1 MREGDTVN
9 VFDRAVAAV
18 APVHAA
24 KRAAARAALKVID
37 SGYGNYGA
45 NMTKKSL
52 RGWEFY
58 GGSAKEDIEDNIDIL
73 RQRSRDAYMG
83 IPTASA
89 ALKTMRTNVIAGGL
103 MPAPQID
110 AKFLGLTPEDA
121 EKLQAQIVREFALW
135 ADTPVCDA
143 DRVDNFYKLQQLTFL
158 SYAMNG
164 DAIVLLP
171 TKEQT
176 GQPYSLRVRLVEA
189 DRVCSPDGFDRL
201 VPCTVQGHDVHCIVQ
216 GVETD
221 ADGMVIAYWVCDRH
235 PLASNAYT
243 SGGPHWTRVE
253 AYTKTTGRRNVL
265 HVMNRERAGQ
275 RRGVPMLAPVL
286 EALKQLGRY
295 TDAEIT
301 AAVLSAMFT
310 VFVKQSVAS
319 DARPFGEMLPPDM
332 LIDAQDQ
339 SSIELGPG
347 AILSLNPGEDVQ
359 FADPKHPNTG
369 YDAFTNALIRQ
380 IGAALEI
387 PPEVLFKQFTTS
399 YSAARGALNEFWRT
413 CSISN
418 IGTVGLATMGAV
430 ATAAAVGIAD
440 CTKEAQALE
449 SSMAP
454 VVRYVDGLA
463 DASGAVSDAIADNGK
478 TFKQNYGALKTYI
491 QDLSTDIPRTTDQL
505 TAMSAALGQSGIG
518 VDKQLT
524 TGYLRDTAVA
534 ATAMDLD
541 DQTAG
546 NYVAKWEA
554 SFNFDHKQVMTLLDQ
569 INYLGAH
576 NATTAGEIAQSVN
589 SAASMGQIAGVDPAA
604 TAAMATAM
612 QATGV
617 STDRVGT
624 SISRIYTNLSKG
636 SNATKAQKEMW
647 EELGFTAE
655 GIAKSMQTDGVGT
668 LKEVFTA
675 LQDMPDERK
684 VAALSTLFGQWA
696 IEGGAKIT
704 NNLGA
709 YEKALEMVSD
719 PSLYTGS
726 MEREFIIQASTSE
739 SIDTM
744 VKNSVTALKQD
755 IGTEFLPV
763 KKTLSLAV
771 IDLMNG
777 VRKDMP
783 QLQTLA
789 GTLADLLSAGIS
801 KLGDALQ
808 AALPYVQKALDYV
821 ADNGPQVAG
830 ILGGMAGTFAAMKF
844 APLAGNLLEGAGS
857 LLFGES
863 GGLGVVAG
871 GSERSGGLLG
881 AVGSLFTGGQKFAGN
896 AVGTISNVA
905 EAAGVGTTMAN
916 SNMTRTQWG
925 AVTSNG
931 SGSFMQRLENSAI
944 GAYFGIKNRG
954 TLTNQKG
961 TDYKFMQGLMGVAGQ
976 ITDAKQG
983 GGLLG
988 MAKNAVTSSPI
999 GQYFSGI
1006 RAAAGNVANTTIGS
1020 KIVGFG
1026 KGTIGVSKEILAG
1039 IAGPEGLGLTNLVSG
1054 AKGLAQNGA
1063 GWVAGKAGNVIST
1076 VANSGVG
1083 QAIGGA
1089 AGKVGGVAKG
1099 VVSVGSNALGALGNF
1114 AGAGAGL
1121 LGSVWGPVAGG
1132 FGSLFAGAAP
1142 VIAAISGIIA
1152 VVSILG
1158 DHLED
1163 IRGIVV
1169 NVFGETG
1176 GQVFDVFTGKLQ
1188 GVADFVTG
1196 LFNEGGVAAALAP
1209 LQNTITNLF
1218 GENAG
1223 AAFGG
1228 VVTILQSIMG
1238 VVGQI
1243 VTFAT
1248 GTVKPI
1254 IQDVFTFITGT
1265 VLPIILQTFTAAAP
1279 TIASIISNIGSA
1291 VMTGMQIIGSAIQA
1305 AMPIIQGIIT
1315 VIMTIGSVVVPAL
1328 LAGFEAFSAG
1338 ISAVMSAI
1346 QGFFQGL
1353 ITFITGVFSG
1363 SWSQAW
1369 EGIKQIFGSAFDGL
1383 VALCKAPLNA
1393 VIAIINKAISGING
1407 LGLTIPKWVPILGG
1421 KSFSVNI
1428 PTLPMLARGGFTDGV
1443 SIAGEA
1449 GTEAVISFQRGV
1461 RSDNINTWTQAG
1473 RMLGVSGEQAA
1484 VAAGVPYADG
1494 GGAVE
1499 LATIEA
1505 TQGNNAVELQE
1516 IDTGKPQPEQGGS
1529 GTPDGGGQVVFAP
1542 QIVVQGNADRAVLE
1556 SVLDDAQQRFELWY
1570 EQMMRRKARTAY

>member
-1 MREGDTVN
+1 MATSKTLELSIKIAGRMD
-9 VFDRAVAAV
+9 
-18 APVHAA
+18 
-24 KRAAARAALKVID
+24 
-37 SGYGNYGA
+37 
-45 NMTKKSL
+45 KSL
-52 RGWEFY
+52 
-58 GGSAKEDIEDNIDIL
+58 
-73 RQRSRDAYMG
+73 
-83 IPTASA
+83 
-89 ALKTMRTNVIAGGL
+89 
-103 MPAPQID
+103 
-110 AKFLGLTPEDA
+110 
-121 EKLQAQIVREFALW
+121 
-135 ADTPVCDA
+135 
-143 DRVDNFYKLQQLTFL
+143 
-158 SYAMNG
+158 
-164 DAIVLLP
+164 
-171 TKEQT
+171 
-176 GQPYSLRVRLVEA
+176 
-189 DRVCSPDGFDRL
+189 
-201 VPCTVQGHDVHCIVQ
+201 
-216 GVETD
+216 
-221 ADGMVIAYWVCDRH
+221 
-235 PLASNAYT
+235 
-243 SGGPHWTRVE
+243 
-253 AYTKTTGRRNVL
+253 
-265 HVMNRERAGQ
+265 
-275 RRGVPMLAPVL
+275 
-286 EALKQLGRY
+286 
-295 TDAEIT
+295 T
-301 AAVLSAMFT
+301 AAINGT
-310 VFVKQSVAS
+310 QSKI
-319 DARPFGEMLPPDM
+319 G
-332 LIDAQDQ
+332 
-339 SSIELGPG
+339 
-347 AILSLNPGEDVQ
+347 SLT
-359 FADPKHPNTG
+359 K
-369 YDAFTNALIRQ
+369 
-380 IGAALEI
+380 
-387 PPEVLFKQFTTS
+387 
-399 YSAARGALNEFWRT
+399 
-413 CSISN
+413 SISN

-430 ATAAAVGIAD
+430 ATAAAVGIAG

-449 SSMAP
+449 SAMAP

-491 QDLSTDIPRTTDQL
+491 QDLSTEIPRTTDQL

-518 VDKQLT
+518 VDQQLT
-524 TGYLRDTAVA
+524 TGYLRDTAVT

-617 STDRVGT
+617 ATDRVGT

-709 YEKALEMVSD
+709 YEKALAMVSD

-808 AALPYVQKALDYV
+808 AALPYVQKTLDYV

-830 ILGGMAGTFAAMKF
+830 ILGGLAGTFAAMKF
-844 APLAGNLLEGAGS
+844 APLAGNLLEGAGN

-863 GGLGVVAG
+863 GGLGVAAG

-905 EAAGVGTTMAN
+905 EAAGVGATMAN

-999 GQYFSGI
+999 GQYFGGI
-1006 RAAAGNVANTTIGS
+1006 RAAAGNA
-1020 KIVGFG
+1020 
-1026 KGTIGVSKEILAG
+1026 
-1039 IAGPEGLGLTNLVSG
+1039 
-1054 AKGLAQNGA
+1054 
-1063 GWVAGKAGNVIST
+1063 IST

-1196 LFNEGGVAAALAP
+1196 LFSEGGVAAALAP

-1346 QGFFQGL
+1346 QGIFQGL

-1407 LGLTIPKWVPILGG
+1407 LGLTIPEWVPILGG

>member
-1 MREGDTVN
+1 MATSKTLELSIKIAGRMD
-9 VFDRAVAAV
+9 
-18 APVHAA
+18 
-24 KRAAARAALKVID
+24 
-37 SGYGNYGA
+37 
-45 NMTKKSL
+45 KSL
-52 RGWEFY
+52 
-58 GGSAKEDIEDNIDIL
+58 
-73 RQRSRDAYMG
+73 
-83 IPTASA
+83 
-89 ALKTMRTNVIAGGL
+89 
-103 MPAPQID
+103 
-110 AKFLGLTPEDA
+110 
-121 EKLQAQIVREFALW
+121 
-135 ADTPVCDA
+135 
-143 DRVDNFYKLQQLTFL
+143 
-158 SYAMNG
+158 
-164 DAIVLLP
+164 
-171 TKEQT
+171 
-176 GQPYSLRVRLVEA
+176 
-189 DRVCSPDGFDRL
+189 
-201 VPCTVQGHDVHCIVQ
+201 
-216 GVETD
+216 
-221 ADGMVIAYWVCDRH
+221 
-235 PLASNAYT
+235 
-243 SGGPHWTRVE
+243 
-253 AYTKTTGRRNVL
+253 
-265 HVMNRERAGQ
+265 
-275 RRGVPMLAPVL
+275 
-286 EALKQLGRY
+286 
-295 TDAEIT
+295 T
-301 AAVLSAMFT
+301 AAINGT
-310 VFVKQSVAS
+310 QSKI
-319 DARPFGEMLPPDM
+319 G
-332 LIDAQDQ
+332 
-339 SSIELGPG
+339 
-347 AILSLNPGEDVQ
+347 SLT
-359 FADPKHPNTG
+359 K
-369 YDAFTNALIRQ
+369 
-380 IGAALEI
+380 
-387 PPEVLFKQFTTS
+387 
-399 YSAARGALNEFWRT
+399 
-413 CSISN
+413 SISN
-418 IGTVGLATMGAV
+418 TGTVGLATMGAV

-449 SSMAP
+449 NSMAP

-709 YEKALEMVSD
+709 YEKALAMVSD

-830 ILGGMAGTFAAMKF
+830 ILGGLAGTFAAMKF
-844 APLAGNLLEGAGS
+844 APLAGNILEGAGS
-857 LLFGES
+857 LLFGEN
-863 GGLGVVAG
+863 GGLGAAAG
-871 GSERSGGLLG
+871 GSKRSGGLLG

-905 EAAGVGTTMAN
+905 EAAGVGATMAN

-976 ITDAKQG
+976 ITDAKQNGGILGAIQRTPVMQYFDGIRTAAGKVADTTIG
-983 GGLLG
+983 GGLLNFG
-988 MAKNAVTSSPI
+988 KKH
-999 GQYFSGI
+999 
-1006 RAAAGNVANTTIGS
+1006 AAGIFGS
-1020 KIVGFG
+1020 EGLDVPGVISRRVDKVKGFG
-1026 KGTIGVSKEILAG
+1026 GLVADKASN
-1039 IAGPEGLGLTNLVSG
+1039 IAF
-1054 AKGLAQNGA
+1054 
-1063 GWVAGKAGNVIST
+1063 T

-1099 VVSVGSNALGALGNF
+1099 VASVGSNALGALGNF

-1121 LGSVWGPVAGG
+1121 LGSVWGPMASG

-1169 NVFGETG
+1169 KVFGETG
-1176 GQVFDVFTGKLQ
+1176 GQIFDVFTGKLQ

-1196 LFNEGGVAAALAP
+1196 LFSEGGVAAALAP

-1254 IQDVFTFITGT
+1254 IEGVFKFITGT

-1291 VMTGMQIIGSAIQA
+1291 VMTGMQIIGTAIQA
-1305 AMPIIQGIIT
+1305 VMPIVQGVIT
-1315 VIMTIGSVVVPAL
+1315 VILSIASAVIPRV
-1328 LAGFEAFSAG
+1328 LAGFNAFATGFSA
-1338 ISAVMSAI
+1338 ILVNIQAIVSAVIGVFS
-1346 QGFFQGL
+1346 GL
-1353 ITFITGVFSG
+1353 ITFITGVFTG
-1363 SWSQAW
+1363 NWSQAW
-1369 EGIKQIFGSAFDGL
+1369 EGVKQIFGSIMDGL
-1383 VALCKAPLNA
+1383 VELCKIPINT
-1393 VIAIINKAISGING
+1393 VISIINAAIAGVNKLGI
-1407 LGLTIPKWVPILGG
+1407 TIPEWVPVLGG
-1421 KSFSVNI
+1421 KSFKI
-1428 PTLPMLARGGFTDGV
+1428 DLPQIPMLARGGFTDGV

-1499 LATIEA
+1499 LATLEA

-1516 IDTGKPQPEQGGS
+1516 INTGKPQPEQDGG
-1529 GTPDGGGQVVFAP
+1529 GTPDGGGQIVFAP
-1542 QIVVQGNADRAVLE
+1542 QITVQGNADRAVLE

>member
-1 MREGDTVN
+1 MATSKTLELSIKIAGRMD
-9 VFDRAVAAV
+9 
-18 APVHAA
+18 
-24 KRAAARAALKVID
+24 
-37 SGYGNYGA
+37 
-45 NMTKKSL
+45 KSL
-52 RGWEFY
+52 
-58 GGSAKEDIEDNIDIL
+58 
-73 RQRSRDAYMG
+73 
-83 IPTASA
+83 
-89 ALKTMRTNVIAGGL
+89 
-103 MPAPQID
+103 
-110 AKFLGLTPEDA
+110 
-121 EKLQAQIVREFALW
+121 
-135 ADTPVCDA
+135 
-143 DRVDNFYKLQQLTFL
+143 
-158 SYAMNG
+158 
-164 DAIVLLP
+164 
-171 TKEQT
+171 
-176 GQPYSLRVRLVEA
+176 
-189 DRVCSPDGFDRL
+189 
-201 VPCTVQGHDVHCIVQ
+201 
-216 GVETD
+216 
-221 ADGMVIAYWVCDRH
+221 
-235 PLASNAYT
+235 
-243 SGGPHWTRVE
+243 
-253 AYTKTTGRRNVL
+253 
-265 HVMNRERAGQ
+265 
-275 RRGVPMLAPVL
+275 
-286 EALKQLGRY
+286 
-295 TDAEIT
+295 T
-301 AAVLSAMFT
+301 AAINGT
-310 VFVKQSVAS
+310 QSKI
-319 DARPFGEMLPPDM
+319 G
-332 LIDAQDQ
+332 
-339 SSIELGPG
+339 
-347 AILSLNPGEDVQ
+347 SLT
-359 FADPKHPNTG
+359 K
-369 YDAFTNALIRQ
+369 
-380 IGAALEI
+380 
-387 PPEVLFKQFTTS
+387 
-399 YSAARGALNEFWRT
+399 
-413 CSISN
+413 SISN

-430 ATAAAVGIAD
+430 ATAAAVGIAG

-449 SSMAP
+449 SAMAP

-491 QDLSTDIPRTTDQL
+491 QDLSTEIPRTTDQL

-518 VDKQLT
+518 VDQQLT

-546 NYVAKWEA
+546 EYMAKWEQA
-554 SFNFDHKQVMTLLDQ
+554 FTKTDANGQAVTDENGNAVHYDHDDVMRLMNQ
-569 INYLGAH
+569 INYLGAN
-576 NATTAGEIAQSVN
+576 NATTAAAIANSVN
-589 SAASMGQIAGVDPAA
+589 QSASIGQMAGVAPEV
-604 TAAMATAM
+604 TAAIVTAM
-612 QATGV
+612 QASGV
-617 STDRVGT
+617 ADERVGT
-624 SISRIYTNLSKG
+624 TVSRIYTNISKG
-636 SNATKAQKEMW
+636 SSATKKQKEAW
-647 EELGFTAE
+647 AALGFDAE
-655 GIAKSMQTDGVGT
+655 DVAASMQEDGTGT
-668 LKEVFTA
+668 LRQVFAAINA
-675 LQDMPDERK
+675 LPKDKK
-684 VAALSTLFGQWA
+684 VATLNTLFNQWA

-704 NNLGA
+704 SNLDLLDKTLG
-709 YEKALEMVSD
+709 EVQD
-719 PSLYTGS
+719 PGKYMGS
-726 MEREFIIQASTSE
+726 MEREFIINASTSK
-739 SIDTM
+739 SIGAM
-744 VKNSVTALKQD
+744 MANAKTALMQD
-755 IGTEFLPV
+755 IGDEFLPV
-763 KKTLSLAV
+763 KKQFSLLA
-771 IDLMNG
+771 IDVMNG
-777 VRKDMP
+777 IRHNLP

-789 GTLADLLSAGIS
+789 STLADVATKGVTV
-801 KLGDALQ
+801 LGDALQ
-808 AALPYVQKALDYV
+808 SAMPYIQRGLDYLNQNGEKV
-821 ADNGPQVAG
+821 AKILAGVAG
-830 ILGGMAGTFAAMKF
+830 AFAAMSI
-844 APLAGNLLEGAGS
+844 APQAEMAARGVG
-857 LLFGES
+857 
-863 GGLGVVAG
+863 GVVKG
-871 GSERSGGLLG
+871 GAGLLG

-905 EAAGVGTTMAN
+905 EAAGVGATMAN

-999 GQYFSGI
+999 GQYFGGI

-1063 GWVAGKAGNVIST
+1063 GWVAGKAGNAIST

-1196 LFNEGGVAAALAP
+1196 LFSEGGVAAALAP

-1254 IQDVFTFITGT
+1254 IQDVFAFITGT

-1279 TIASIISNIGSA
+1279 TIASIITNLGSA
-1291 VMTGMQIIGSAIQA
+1291 VMTGMQIIGSAIQV

-1328 LAGFEAFSAG
+1328 LAGFESFSAG

-1346 QGFFQGL
+1346 QGIFQGL

-1383 VALCKAPLNA
+1383 VALCKTPLNA

-1407 LGLTIPKWVPILGG
+1407 LGLTIPEWVPILGG
-1421 KSFSVNI
+1421 KSFSINI
-1428 PTLPMLARGGFTDGV
+1428 PALPMLAKGGFTDGV

-1499 LATIEA
+1499 LATLDA
-1505 TQGNNAVELQE
+1505 TQDNNAVELQE
-1516 IDTGKPQPEQGGS
+1516 IDTGKPQPEQDGG

-1542 QIVVQGNADRAVLE
+1542 QITVQGNADRAVLE

>member
-1 MREGDTVN
+1 MATSKTLELSIKIAGRMD
-9 VFDRAVAAV
+9 
-18 APVHAA
+18 
-24 KRAAARAALKVID
+24 
-37 SGYGNYGA
+37 
-45 NMTKKSL
+45 KSL
-52 RGWEFY
+52 
-58 GGSAKEDIEDNIDIL
+58 
-73 RQRSRDAYMG
+73 
-83 IPTASA
+83 
-89 ALKTMRTNVIAGGL
+89 
-103 MPAPQID
+103 
-110 AKFLGLTPEDA
+110 
-121 EKLQAQIVREFALW
+121 
-135 ADTPVCDA
+135 
-143 DRVDNFYKLQQLTFL
+143 
-158 SYAMNG
+158 
-164 DAIVLLP
+164 
-171 TKEQT
+171 
-176 GQPYSLRVRLVEA
+176 
-189 DRVCSPDGFDRL
+189 
-201 VPCTVQGHDVHCIVQ
+201 
-216 GVETD
+216 
-221 ADGMVIAYWVCDRH
+221 
-235 PLASNAYT
+235 
-243 SGGPHWTRVE
+243 
-253 AYTKTTGRRNVL
+253 
-265 HVMNRERAGQ
+265 
-275 RRGVPMLAPVL
+275 
-286 EALKQLGRY
+286 
-295 TDAEIT
+295 T
-301 AAVLSAMFT
+301 AAINGT
-310 VFVKQSVAS
+310 QSKI
-319 DARPFGEMLPPDM
+319 G
-332 LIDAQDQ
+332 
-339 SSIELGPG
+339 
-347 AILSLNPGEDVQ
+347 SLT
-359 FADPKHPNTG
+359 K
-369 YDAFTNALIRQ
+369 
-380 IGAALEI
+380 
-387 PPEVLFKQFTTS
+387 
-399 YSAARGALNEFWRT
+399 
-413 CSISN
+413 SISN

-430 ATAAAVGIAD
+430 ATAAAVGIAG

-449 SSMAP
+449 SAMAP

-491 QDLSTDIPRTTDQL
+491 QDLSTEIPRTTDQL

-518 VDKQLT
+518 VDQQLT
-524 TGYLRDTAVA
+524 TGYLRDTAVT

-554 SFNFDHKQVMTLLDQ
+554 SFNFDHKQVMELMDQ

-576 NATTAGEIAQSVN
+576 NATTAAEIAQSVN

-617 STDRVGT
+617 ATDRVGT

-709 YEKALEMVSD
+709 YEKALAMVSD

-808 AALPYVQKALDYV
+808 AALPYVQKTLDYV

-830 ILGGMAGTFAAMKF
+830 ILGGLAGTFAAMKF
-844 APLAGNLLEGAGS
+844 APLAGNILEGAGS

-863 GGLGVVAG
+863 GGLGAAAG
-871 GSERSGGLLG
+871 GSKRSGGLLG
-881 AVGSLFTGGQKFAGN
+881 AVSSLFNGGQKFAGN

-905 EAAGVGTTMAN
+905 EAAGVGATMAN

-988 MAKNAVTSSPI
+988 MAKNAVTGSPI
-999 GQYFSGI
+999 GQYFGGI

-1020 KIVGFG
+1020 KIAGFG

-1039 IAGPEGLGLTNLVSG
+1039 IAGPE
-1054 AKGLAQNGA
+1054 
-1063 GWVAGKAGNVIST
+1063 
-1076 VANSGVG
+1076 
-1083 QAIGGA
+1083 
-1089 AGKVGGVAKG
+1089 GKVGGVAKG

-1196 LFNEGGVAAALAP
+1196 LFSEGGVAAALAP

-1254 IQDVFTFITGT
+1254 IQDVFAFITGT

-1279 TIASIISNIGSA
+1279 TIASIITNLGSA

-1328 LAGFEAFSAG
+1328 LAGFESFSAG

-1346 QGFFQGL
+1346 QGIFQGL

-1407 LGLTIPKWVPILGG
+1407 LGLTIPEWVPILGG

-1499 LATIEA
+1499 LATLEA

-1516 IDTGKPQPEQGGS
+1516 IDTGKPQPEQDGG
-1529 GTPDGGGQVVFAP
+1529 GIPDGGGQVVFAP
-1542 QIVVQGNADRAVLE
+1542 QITVQGNADRAVLE

>member
-1 MREGDTVN
+1 MATSKTLELSIKIAGRMD
-9 VFDRAVAAV
+9 
-18 APVHAA
+18 
-24 KRAAARAALKVID
+24 
-37 SGYGNYGA
+37 
-45 NMTKKSL
+45 KSL
-52 RGWEFY
+52 
-58 GGSAKEDIEDNIDIL
+58 
-73 RQRSRDAYMG
+73 
-83 IPTASA
+83 
-89 ALKTMRTNVIAGGL
+89 
-103 MPAPQID
+103 
-110 AKFLGLTPEDA
+110 
-121 EKLQAQIVREFALW
+121 
-135 ADTPVCDA
+135 
-143 DRVDNFYKLQQLTFL
+143 
-158 SYAMNG
+158 
-164 DAIVLLP
+164 
-171 TKEQT
+171 
-176 GQPYSLRVRLVEA
+176 
-189 DRVCSPDGFDRL
+189 
-201 VPCTVQGHDVHCIVQ
+201 
-216 GVETD
+216 
-221 ADGMVIAYWVCDRH
+221 
-235 PLASNAYT
+235 
-243 SGGPHWTRVE
+243 
-253 AYTKTTGRRNVL
+253 
-265 HVMNRERAGQ
+265 
-275 RRGVPMLAPVL
+275 
-286 EALKQLGRY
+286 
-295 TDAEIT
+295 T
-301 AAVLSAMFT
+301 AAINGT
-310 VFVKQSVAS
+310 QSKI
-319 DARPFGEMLPPDM
+319 G
-332 LIDAQDQ
+332 
-339 SSIELGPG
+339 
-347 AILSLNPGEDVQ
+347 SLT
-359 FADPKHPNTG
+359 K
-369 YDAFTNALIRQ
+369 
-380 IGAALEI
+380 
-387 PPEVLFKQFTTS
+387 
-399 YSAARGALNEFWRT
+399 
-413 CSISN
+413 SISN

-430 ATAAAVGIAD
+430 ATAAAVGIAG

-449 SSMAP
+449 SAMAP

-491 QDLSTDIPRTTDQL
+491 QDLSTEIPRTTDQL

-518 VDKQLT
+518 VDQQLT
-524 TGYLRDTAVA
+524 TGYLRDTAVT

-617 STDRVGT
+617 ATDRVGT

-709 YEKALEMVSD
+709 YEKALAMVSD

-808 AALPYVQKALDYV
+808 AALPYVQKTLDYV
-821 ADNGPQVAG
+821 ANNGPQVAG
-830 ILGGMAGTFAAMKF
+830 ILGGLAGTFAAMKF
-844 APLAGNLLEGAGS
+844 APLAGNILEGAGS

-863 GGLGVVAG
+863 GGLGAAAG
-871 GSERSGGLLG
+871 GSKRSGGLLG
-881 AVGSLFTGGQKFAGN
+881 AVSSLFTGGQKFAGN

-905 EAAGVGTTMAN
+905 EAAGVGATMAN

-988 MAKNAVTSSPI
+988 MAKNAVTGSPI
-999 GQYFSGI
+999 GQYFGGI
-1006 RAAAGNVANTTIGS
+1006 RAA
-1020 KIVGFG
+1020 
-1026 KGTIGVSKEILAG
+1026 
-1039 IAGPEGLGLTNLVSG
+1039 
-1054 AKGLAQNGA
+1054 
-1063 GWVAGKAGNVIST
+1063 AGNVIST

-1083 QAIGGA
+1083 QADGGA

-1196 LFNEGGVAAALAP
+1196 LFSEGGVAAALAP

-1254 IQDVFTFITGT
+1254 IQDVFAFITGT

-1279 TIASIISNIGSA
+1279 TIASIITNLGSA

-1346 QGFFQGL
+1346 QGIFQGL

-1499 LATIEA
+1499 LATLEA

-1516 IDTGKPQPEQGGS
+1516 IDTGKPQPEQDGG

-1542 QIVVQGNADRAVLE
+1542 QITVQGNADRAVLE

>member
-1 MREGDTVN
+1 MATSKTLELSIKIAGRMD
-9 VFDRAVAAV
+9 
-18 APVHAA
+18 
-24 KRAAARAALKVID
+24 
-37 SGYGNYGA
+37 
-45 NMTKKSL
+45 KSL
-52 RGWEFY
+52 
-58 GGSAKEDIEDNIDIL
+58 
-73 RQRSRDAYMG
+73 
-83 IPTASA
+83 
-89 ALKTMRTNVIAGGL
+89 
-103 MPAPQID
+103 
-110 AKFLGLTPEDA
+110 
-121 EKLQAQIVREFALW
+121 
-135 ADTPVCDA
+135 
-143 DRVDNFYKLQQLTFL
+143 
-158 SYAMNG
+158 
-164 DAIVLLP
+164 
-171 TKEQT
+171 
-176 GQPYSLRVRLVEA
+176 
-189 DRVCSPDGFDRL
+189 
-201 VPCTVQGHDVHCIVQ
+201 
-216 GVETD
+216 
-221 ADGMVIAYWVCDRH
+221 
-235 PLASNAYT
+235 
-243 SGGPHWTRVE
+243 
-253 AYTKTTGRRNVL
+253 
-265 HVMNRERAGQ
+265 
-275 RRGVPMLAPVL
+275 
-286 EALKQLGRY
+286 
-295 TDAEIT
+295 T
-301 AAVLSAMFT
+301 AAINGT
-310 VFVKQSVAS
+310 QSKI
-319 DARPFGEMLPPDM
+319 G
-332 LIDAQDQ
+332 
-339 SSIELGPG
+339 
-347 AILSLNPGEDVQ
+347 SLT
-359 FADPKHPNTG
+359 K
-369 YDAFTNALIRQ
+369 
-380 IGAALEI
+380 
-387 PPEVLFKQFTTS
+387 
-399 YSAARGALNEFWRT
+399 
-413 CSISN
+413 SISN

-430 ATAAAVGIAD
+430 ATAAAVGIAG

-449 SSMAP
+449 SAMAT

-463 DASGAVSDAIADNGK
+463 DASGAVSDATADNGK

-554 SFNFDHKQVMTLLDQ
+554 SFNFDHKRVMTLLDQ

-589 SAASMGQIAGVDPAA
+589 SAASIGQIAGVNPAA

-617 STDRVGT
+617 ATDRVGT

-636 SNATKAQKEMW
+636 SSATKAQKEMW

-655 GIAKSMQTDGVGT
+655 GIAKSMRTDGVGT

-709 YEKALEMVSD
+709 YEKALAMVSD

-808 AALPYVQKALDYV
+808 AALPYVQKTLDYV

-830 ILGGMAGTFAAMKF
+830 ILGGLAGTFAAMKF

-863 GGLGVVAG
+863 GGLGVAAG

-905 EAAGVGTTMAN
+905 EAAGVGATMAN
-916 SNMTRTQWG
+916 SNMTRTQRG

-954 TLTNQKG
+954 TPTNQKG
-961 TDYKFMQGLMGVAGQ
+961 ADYKFMQGLMGVAGQ

-999 GQYFSGI
+999 GQYFGGI

-1039 IAGPEGLGLTNLVSG
+1039 IA
-1054 AKGLAQNGA
+1054 
-1063 GWVAGKAGNVIST
+1063 
-1076 VANSGVG
+1076 
-1083 QAIGGA
+1083 
-1089 AGKVGGVAKG
+1089 
-1099 VVSVGSNALGALGNF
+1099 
-1114 AGAGAGL
+1114 
-1121 LGSVWGPVAGG
+1121 GPVAGG

-1196 LFNEGGVAAALAP
+1196 LFSEGGVAAALAP

>member
-1 MREGDTVN
+1 MATSKTLELSIKIAGRMD
-9 VFDRAVAAV
+9 
-18 APVHAA
+18 
-24 KRAAARAALKVID
+24 
-37 SGYGNYGA
+37 
-45 NMTKKSL
+45 KSL
-52 RGWEFY
+52 
-58 GGSAKEDIEDNIDIL
+58 
-73 RQRSRDAYMG
+73 
-83 IPTASA
+83 
-89 ALKTMRTNVIAGGL
+89 
-103 MPAPQID
+103 
-110 AKFLGLTPEDA
+110 
-121 EKLQAQIVREFALW
+121 
-135 ADTPVCDA
+135 
-143 DRVDNFYKLQQLTFL
+143 
-158 SYAMNG
+158 
-164 DAIVLLP
+164 
-171 TKEQT
+171 
-176 GQPYSLRVRLVEA
+176 
-189 DRVCSPDGFDRL
+189 
-201 VPCTVQGHDVHCIVQ
+201 
-216 GVETD
+216 
-221 ADGMVIAYWVCDRH
+221 
-235 PLASNAYT
+235 
-243 SGGPHWTRVE
+243 
-253 AYTKTTGRRNVL
+253 
-265 HVMNRERAGQ
+265 
-275 RRGVPMLAPVL
+275 
-286 EALKQLGRY
+286 
-295 TDAEIT
+295 T
-301 AAVLSAMFT
+301 AAINGT
-310 VFVKQSVAS
+310 QSKI
-319 DARPFGEMLPPDM
+319 G
-332 LIDAQDQ
+332 
-339 SSIELGPG
+339 
-347 AILSLNPGEDVQ
+347 SLT
-359 FADPKHPNTG
+359 K
-369 YDAFTNALIRQ
+369 
-380 IGAALEI
+380 
-387 PPEVLFKQFTTS
+387 
-399 YSAARGALNEFWRT
+399 
-413 CSISN
+413 SISN

-430 ATAAAVGIAD
+430 ATAAAVGIAG

-449 SSMAP
+449 SAMAP

-617 STDRVGT
+617 ATDRVGT

-709 YEKALEMVSD
+709 YEKALAMVSD

-808 AALPYVQKALDYV
+808 AALPYVQKTLDYV

-830 ILGGMAGTFAAMKF
+830 ILGGLAGTFAAMKF
-844 APLAGNLLEGAGS
+844 APLAGNLLEGAGN

-863 GGLGVVAG
+863 GGLGVAAG
-871 GSERSGGLLG
+871 GSERS
-881 AVGSLFTGGQKFAGN
+881 
-896 AVGTISNVA
+896 
-905 EAAGVGTTMAN
+905 
-916 SNMTRTQWG
+916 
-925 AVTSNG
+925 
-931 SGSFMQRLENSAI
+931 
-944 GAYFGIKNRG
+944 
-954 TLTNQKG
+954 
-961 TDYKFMQGLMGVAGQ
+961 
-976 ITDAKQG
+976 

-999 GQYFSGI
+999 GQYFGGI

-1063 GWVAGKAGNVIST
+1063 GWVAGKAGNAIST

-1196 LFNEGGVAAALAP
+1196 LFSEGGVAAALAP

-1254 IQDVFTFITGT
+1254 IQDVFAFITGT

-1279 TIASIISNIGSA
+1279 TIASIITNLGSA
-1291 VMTGMQIIGSAIQA
+1291 VMTGMQIIGSAIQV

-1328 LAGFEAFSAG
+1328 LAGFESFSAG

-1346 QGFFQGL
+1346 QGIFQGL

-1383 VALCKAPLNA
+1383 VALCKTPLNA

-1407 LGLTIPKWVPILGG
+1407 LGLTIPEWVPILGG
-1421 KSFSVNI
+1421 KSFSINI
-1428 PTLPMLARGGFTDGV
+1428 PALPMLAKGGFTDGV

-1499 LATIEA
+1499 LATLDA
-1505 TQGNNAVELQE
+1505 TQDNNAVELQE
-1516 IDTGKPQPEQGGS
+1516 IDTGKPQPEQDGG

-1542 QIVVQGNADRAVLE
+1542 QITVQGNADRAVLE

>member
-1 MREGDTVN
+1 MATSKTLELSIKIAGRMD
-9 VFDRAVAAV
+9 
-18 APVHAA
+18 
-24 KRAAARAALKVID
+24 
-37 SGYGNYGA
+37 
-45 NMTKKSL
+45 KSL
-52 RGWEFY
+52 
-58 GGSAKEDIEDNIDIL
+58 
-73 RQRSRDAYMG
+73 
-83 IPTASA
+83 
-89 ALKTMRTNVIAGGL
+89 
-103 MPAPQID
+103 
-110 AKFLGLTPEDA
+110 
-121 EKLQAQIVREFALW
+121 
-135 ADTPVCDA
+135 
-143 DRVDNFYKLQQLTFL
+143 
-158 SYAMNG
+158 
-164 DAIVLLP
+164 
-171 TKEQT
+171 
-176 GQPYSLRVRLVEA
+176 
-189 DRVCSPDGFDRL
+189 
-201 VPCTVQGHDVHCIVQ
+201 
-216 GVETD
+216 
-221 ADGMVIAYWVCDRH
+221 
-235 PLASNAYT
+235 
-243 SGGPHWTRVE
+243 
-253 AYTKTTGRRNVL
+253 
-265 HVMNRERAGQ
+265 
-275 RRGVPMLAPVL
+275 
-286 EALKQLGRY
+286 
-295 TDAEIT
+295 T
-301 AAVLSAMFT
+301 AAINGT
-310 VFVKQSVAS
+310 QSKI
-319 DARPFGEMLPPDM
+319 G
-332 LIDAQDQ
+332 
-339 SSIELGPG
+339 
-347 AILSLNPGEDVQ
+347 SLT
-359 FADPKHPNTG
+359 K
-369 YDAFTNALIRQ
+369 
-380 IGAALEI
+380 
-387 PPEVLFKQFTTS
+387 
-399 YSAARGALNEFWRT
+399 
-413 CSISN
+413 SISN

-430 ATAAAVGIAD
+430 ATAAAVGIAG

-449 SSMAP
+449 SAMDP

-478 TFKQNYGALKTYI
+478 TFRQNYGALKTYI

-524 TGYLRDTAVA
+524 TGYLRDTAVT

-554 SFNFDHKQVMTLLDQ
+554 GFNFDHKQVMTLLDQ

-617 STDRVGT
+617 ATDRVGT

-709 YEKALEMVSD
+709 YEKALAMVSD

-808 AALPYVQKALDYV
+808 AALPYVQKTLDYV

-830 ILGGMAGTFAAMKF
+830 ILGGLAGTFAAM
-844 APLAGNLLEGAGS
+844 
-857 LLFGES
+857 
-863 GGLGVVAG
+863 
-871 GSERSGGLLG
+871 
-881 AVGSLFTGGQKFAGN
+881 KFAGN

-905 EAAGVGTTMAN
+905 EAAGVGATMAN

-999 GQYFSGI
+999 GQYFGGI

-1063 GWVAGKAGNVIST
+1063 GWVAGKAGNAIST

-1196 LFNEGGVAAALAP
+1196 LFSEGGVAAALAP

-1254 IQDVFTFITGT
+1254 IQDVFAFITGT

-1279 TIASIISNIGSA
+1279 TIASIITNLGSA
-1291 VMTGMQIIGSAIQA
+1291 VMTGMQIIGSAIQV

-1328 LAGFEAFSAG
+1328 LAGFESFSAG

-1346 QGFFQGL
+1346 QGIFQGL

-1383 VALCKAPLNA
+1383 VALCKTPLNA

-1407 LGLTIPKWVPILGG
+1407 LGLTIPEWVPILGG
-1421 KSFSVNI
+1421 KSFSINI
-1428 PTLPMLARGGFTDGV
+1428 PALPMLAKGGFTDGV

-1499 LATIEA
+1499 LATLDA
-1505 TQGNNAVELQE
+1505 TQDNNAVELQE
-1516 IDTGKPQPEQGGS
+1516 IDTGKPQPEQDGG

-1542 QIVVQGNADRAVLE
+1542 QITVQGNADRAVLE

>member
-1 MREGDTVN
+1 MATGKTLELSIKIAGKMD
-9 VFDRAVAAV
+9 
-18 APVHAA
+18 
-24 KRAAARAALKVID
+24 
-37 SGYGNYGA
+37 
-45 NMTKKSL
+45 KSL
-52 RGWEFY
+52 TAAINGTQSKL
-58 GGSAKEDIEDNIDIL
+58 GSLTKGLSTVGTIGLA
-73 RQRSRDAYMG
+73 AMG
-83 IPTASA
+83 
-89 ALKTMRTNVIAGGL
+89 
-103 MPAPQID
+103 
-110 AKFLGLTPEDA
+110 
-121 EKLQAQIVREFALW
+121 
-135 ADTPVCDA
+135 
-143 DRVDNFYKLQQLTFL
+143 
-158 SYAMNG
+158 
-164 DAIVLLP
+164 AI
-171 TKEQT
+171 T
-176 GQPYSLRVRLVEA
+176 
-189 DRVCSPDGFDRL
+189 
-201 VPCTVQGHDVHCIVQ
+201 
-216 GVETD
+216 
-221 ADGMVIAYWVCDRH
+221 
-235 PLASNAYT
+235 
-243 SGGPHWTRVE
+243 
-253 AYTKTTGRRNVL
+253 
-265 HVMNRERAGQ
+265 
-275 RRGVPMLAPVL
+275 
-286 EALKQLGRY
+286 
-295 TDAEIT
+295 T
-301 AAVLSAMFT
+301 AAVGTVAASNKSA
-310 VFVKQSVAS
+310 
-319 DARPFGEMLPPDM
+319 
-332 LIDAQDQ
+332 
-339 SSIELGPG
+339 
-347 AILSLNPGEDVQ
+347 
-359 FADPKHPNTG
+359 
-369 YDAFTNALIRQ
+369 
-380 IGAALEI
+380 AALEQSMSSVKTLLVGT
-387 PPEVLFKQFTTS
+387 EQAVN
-399 YSAARGALNEFWRT
+399 AR
-413 CSISN
+413 
-418 IGTVGLATMGAV
+418 
-430 ATAAAVGIAD
+430 
-440 CTKEAQALE
+440 
-449 SSMAP
+449 
-454 VVRYVDGLA
+454 
-463 DASGAVSDAIADNGK
+463 
-478 TFKQNYGALKTYI
+478 
-491 QDLSTDIPRTTDQL
+491 TDQL
-505 TAMSAALGQSGIG
+505 TNDVMRISVETGVATTDLADGLYQVISAFQDTADSAAILEIATKAAKAGNAEMVDTVNALAAVTKAYGDTSAEQVQYVANLSFETIRLGQTTMPELANGIQKVSGAAAALNVSQAELYAGFASLTGVMGNTDNVGTALNTLYMKMLKPSTAITEAVQSFGYSSAYAMVQAEGIGNTIKKLGDYAGSADAFAAMFSMRDLKAAQQILNNYDVYTDKLHRLEAVTADSEQANNAFQTQIDNCNSSISIIANSFSVLGQSFG
-518 VDKQLT
+518 QRFLP
-524 TGYLRDTAVA
+524 YLKDFAIMAVPA
-534 ATAMDLD
+534 VQGWVNKLMDGFNVLEPYIANV
-541 DQTAG
+541 AG
-546 NYVAKWEA
+546 AIMPSIE
-554 SFNFDHKQVMTLLDQ
+554 
-569 INYLGAH
+569 
-576 NATTAGEIAQSVN
+576 
-589 SAASMGQIAGVDPAA
+589 SAFSK
-604 TAAMATAM
+604 
-612 QATGV
+612 
-617 STDRVGT
+617 VGT
-624 SISRIYTNLSKG
+624 
-636 SNATKAQKEMW
+636 
-647 EELGFTAE
+647 
-655 GIAKSMQTDGVGT
+655 
-668 LKEVFTA
+668 
-675 LQDMPDERK
+675 
-684 VAALSTLFGQWA
+684 
-696 IEGGAKIT
+696 
-704 NNLGA
+704 
-709 YEKALEMVSD
+709 
-719 PSLYTGS
+719 
-726 MEREFIIQASTSE
+726 
-739 SIDTM
+739 
-744 VKNSVTALKQD
+744 
-755 IGTEFLPV
+755 
-763 KKTLSLAV
+763 V
-771 IDLMNG
+771 IDNALPK
-777 VRKDMP
+777 VTQFLDY
-783 QLQTLA
+783 
-789 GTLADLLSAGIS
+789 IS
-801 KLGDALQ
+801 KHGEQ
-808 AALPYVQKALDYV
+808 TVKV
-821 ADNGPQVAG
+821 
-830 ILGGMAGTFAAMKF
+830 IGGLAGTFAAMKF

-863 GGLGVVAG
+863 GGLGAAAG
-871 GSERSGGLLG
+871 GSKKSGGLLG
-881 AVGSLFTGGQKFAGN
+881 AVSSLFTGGQKFAGN

-905 EAAGVGTTMAN
+905 EAAGVGATMAN

-931 SGSFMQRLENSAI
+931 SGSFLQRLENSAI

-961 TDYKFMQGLMGVAGQ
+961 TDYKFMQGLTGVAGQ

-999 GQYFSGI
+999 GQYFGGI

-1054 AKGLAQNGA
+1054 AEGFAQNGA

-1099 VVSVGSNALGALGNF
+1099 VVSVDSNALGALGNF

-1196 LFNEGGVAAALAP
+1196 LFSEGGVAAALAP

-1254 IQDVFTFITGT
+1254 IQDVFAFITGT

-1279 TIASIISNIGSA
+1279 TIASIITNL
-1291 VMTGMQIIGSAIQA
+1291 
-1305 AMPIIQGIIT
+1305 
-1315 VIMTIGSVVVPAL
+1315 GSVVVPAL

-1346 QGFFQGL
+1346 QGIFQGL

-1383 VALCKAPLNA
+1383 VALCKTPLNA

-1407 LGLTIPKWVPILGG
+1407 LGLTIPEWVPILGG
-1421 KSFSVNI
+1421 KSFSINI
-1428 PTLPMLARGGFTDGV
+1428 PALPMLAKGGFTDGV

-1499 LATIEA
+1499 LATLDA

-1516 IDTGKPQPEQGGS
+1516 IDTGKPQPEQGGG

-1556 SVLDDAQQRFELWY
+1556 SVLNDAQQRFEMWY

>member
-1 MREGDTVN
+1 MATSKTLELSIKIAGRMD
-9 VFDRAVAAV
+9 
-18 APVHAA
+18 
-24 KRAAARAALKVID
+24 
-37 SGYGNYGA
+37 
-45 NMTKKSL
+45 KSL
-52 RGWEFY
+52 
-58 GGSAKEDIEDNIDIL
+58 
-73 RQRSRDAYMG
+73 
-83 IPTASA
+83 
-89 ALKTMRTNVIAGGL
+89 
-103 MPAPQID
+103 
-110 AKFLGLTPEDA
+110 
-121 EKLQAQIVREFALW
+121 
-135 ADTPVCDA
+135 
-143 DRVDNFYKLQQLTFL
+143 
-158 SYAMNG
+158 
-164 DAIVLLP
+164 
-171 TKEQT
+171 
-176 GQPYSLRVRLVEA
+176 
-189 DRVCSPDGFDRL
+189 
-201 VPCTVQGHDVHCIVQ
+201 
-216 GVETD
+216 
-221 ADGMVIAYWVCDRH
+221 
-235 PLASNAYT
+235 
-243 SGGPHWTRVE
+243 
-253 AYTKTTGRRNVL
+253 
-265 HVMNRERAGQ
+265 
-275 RRGVPMLAPVL
+275 
-286 EALKQLGRY
+286 
-295 TDAEIT
+295 T
-301 AAVLSAMFT
+301 AAINGTKS
-310 VFVKQSVAS
+310 KI
-319 DARPFGEMLPPDM
+319 G
-332 LIDAQDQ
+332 
-339 SSIELGPG
+339 
-347 AILSLNPGEDVQ
+347 SLT
-359 FADPKHPNTG
+359 K
-369 YDAFTNALIRQ
+369 
-380 IGAALEI
+380 
-387 PPEVLFKQFTTS
+387 
-399 YSAARGALNEFWRT
+399 
-413 CSISN
+413 SISN
-418 IGTVGLATMGAV
+418 IGTVGLAAMGAV

-449 SSMAP
+449 SAMAP

-463 DASGAVSDAIADNGK
+463 DASGAVSDATADNGK

-491 QDLSTDIPRTTDQL
+491 QDLSTEIPRTTDQL

-524 TGYLRDTAVA
+524 TGYLRDTAVT

-554 SFNFDHKQVMTLLDQ
+554 SFNFDHKRVMTLLDQ

-589 SAASMGQIAGVDPAA
+589 SAASMGQIAGVNPAA

-617 STDRVGT
+617 ATDRVGT

-655 GIAKSMQTDGVGT
+655 GIAKSMRTDGVAT

-709 YEKALEMVSD
+709 YEKALAMVSD

-726 MEREFIIQASTSE
+726 MEREFIIQASTGE

-783 QLQTLA
+783 QLQ
-789 GTLADLLSAGIS
+789 
-801 KLGDALQ
+801 
-808 AALPYVQKALDYV
+808 
-821 ADNGPQVAG
+821 
-830 ILGGMAGTFAAMKF
+830 
-844 APLAGNLLEGAGS
+844 
-857 LLFGES
+857 
-863 GGLGVVAG
+863 
-871 GSERSGGLLG
+871 
-881 AVGSLFTGGQKFAGN
+881 
-896 AVGTISNVA
+896 
-905 EAAGVGTTMAN
+905 
-916 SNMTRTQWG
+916 
-925 AVTSNG
+925 
-931 SGSFMQRLENSAI
+931 
-944 GAYFGIKNRG
+944 
-954 TLTNQKG
+954 
-961 TDYKFMQGLMGVAGQ
+961 
-976 ITDAKQG
+976 
-983 GGLLG
+983 
-988 MAKNAVTSSPI
+988 
-999 GQYFSGI
+999 
-1006 RAAAGNVANTTIGS
+1006 
-1020 KIVGFG
+1020 
-1026 KGTIGVSKEILAG
+1026 
-1039 IAGPEGLGLTNLVSG
+1039 
-1054 AKGLAQNGA
+1054 
-1063 GWVAGKAGNVIST
+1063 
-1076 VANSGVG
+1076 
-1083 QAIGGA
+1083 
-1089 AGKVGGVAKG
+1089 
-1099 VVSVGSNALGALGNF
+1099 
-1114 AGAGAGL
+1114 
-1121 LGSVWGPVAGG
+1121 
-1132 FGSLFAGAAP
+1132 
-1142 VIAAISGIIA
+1142 
-1152 VVSILG
+1152 
-1158 DHLED
+1158 
-1163 IRGIVV
+1163 
-1169 NVFGETG
+1169 
-1176 GQVFDVFTGKLQ
+1176 

-1196 LFNEGGVAAALAP
+1196 LFSEGGVAAALAT

-1228 VVTILQSIMG
+1228 VVTILKSIMG

-1254 IQDVFTFITGT
+1254 IQDVFAFITGT

-1279 TIASIISNIGSA
+1279 TIASIITNLGSA
-1291 VMTGMQIIGSAIQA
+1291 VMTGMQIIGSAIQV

-1346 QGFFQGL
+1346 RGIFQGL

-1407 LGLTIPKWVPILGG
+1407 LGLTIPEWVPILGG

-1499 LATIEA
+1499 LATLEA

-1516 IDTGKPQPEQGGS
+1516 IDTGKPQPEQDGG

-1542 QIVVQGNADRAVLE
+1542 QITVQGNADRAVLE

>member
-1 MREGDTVN
+1 MATSKTLELSIKIAGRMD
-9 VFDRAVAAV
+9 
-18 APVHAA
+18 
-24 KRAAARAALKVID
+24 
-37 SGYGNYGA
+37 
-45 NMTKKSL
+45 KSL
-52 RGWEFY
+52 
-58 GGSAKEDIEDNIDIL
+58 
-73 RQRSRDAYMG
+73 
-83 IPTASA
+83 
-89 ALKTMRTNVIAGGL
+89 
-103 MPAPQID
+103 
-110 AKFLGLTPEDA
+110 
-121 EKLQAQIVREFALW
+121 
-135 ADTPVCDA
+135 
-143 DRVDNFYKLQQLTFL
+143 
-158 SYAMNG
+158 
-164 DAIVLLP
+164 
-171 TKEQT
+171 
-176 GQPYSLRVRLVEA
+176 
-189 DRVCSPDGFDRL
+189 
-201 VPCTVQGHDVHCIVQ
+201 
-216 GVETD
+216 
-221 ADGMVIAYWVCDRH
+221 
-235 PLASNAYT
+235 
-243 SGGPHWTRVE
+243 
-253 AYTKTTGRRNVL
+253 
-265 HVMNRERAGQ
+265 
-275 RRGVPMLAPVL
+275 
-286 EALKQLGRY
+286 
-295 TDAEIT
+295 T
-301 AAVLSAMFT
+301 AAINGT
-310 VFVKQSVAS
+310 QSKI
-319 DARPFGEMLPPDM
+319 G
-332 LIDAQDQ
+332 
-339 SSIELGPG
+339 
-347 AILSLNPGEDVQ
+347 SLT
-359 FADPKHPNTG
+359 K
-369 YDAFTNALIRQ
+369 
-380 IGAALEI
+380 
-387 PPEVLFKQFTTS
+387 
-399 YSAARGALNEFWRT
+399 
-413 CSISN
+413 SISN

-430 ATAAAVGIAD
+430 ATAAAVGIAG

-449 SSMAP
+449 SAMAP

-491 QDLSTDIPRTTDQL
+491 QDLSTEIPRTTDQL

-554 SFNFDHKQVMTLLDQ
+554 SFNFDHKKVMTLLDQ

-617 STDRVGT
+617 ATDRVGT

-709 YEKALEMVSD
+709 YEKALAMVSD

-808 AALPYVQKALDYV
+808 AALPYVQKTLDYV

-830 ILGGMAGTFAAMKF
+830 ILGGLAGTFAAMKF

-863 GGLGVVAG
+863 GGLGVAAG
-871 GSERSGGLLG
+871 GSERSSGLLG

-905 EAAGVGTTMAN
+905 EAAGVGATMAN
-916 SNMTRTQWG
+916 SNMTRTQWE

-961 TDYKFMQGLMGVAGQ
+961 TDYKFMQGLMDVAGQ

-988 MAKNAVTSSPI
+988 MAKNAATSSPI
-999 GQYFSGI
+999 GQYFGGI
-1006 RAAAGNVANTTIGS
+1006 RAA
-1020 KIVGFG
+1020 
-1026 KGTIGVSKEILAG
+1026 
-1039 IAGPEGLGLTNLVSG
+1039 
-1054 AKGLAQNGA
+1054 
-1063 GWVAGKAGNVIST
+1063 AGNVIST

-1083 QAIGGA
+1083 QAVGGA

-1196 LFNEGGVAAALAP
+1196 LFSEGGVAAALAP

-1254 IQDVFTFITGT
+1254 IQDVFAFITGT

-1279 TIASIISNIGSA
+1279 TIASIITNLGSA

-1346 QGFFQGL
+1346 QGIFQGL

-1407 LGLTIPKWVPILGG
+1407 LGLTIPEWVPILGG

-1499 LATIEA
+1499 LATLEA

-1516 IDTGKPQPEQGGS
+1516 IDTGKPQPEQDGG

-1542 QIVVQGNADRAVLE
+1542 QITVQGNADRAVLE

>member
-1 MREGDTVN
+1 
-9 VFDRAVAAV
+9 
-18 APVHAA
+18 
-24 KRAAARAALKVID
+24 
-37 SGYGNYGA
+37 
-45 NMTKKSL
+45 
-52 RGWEFY
+52 
-58 GGSAKEDIEDNIDIL
+58 
-73 RQRSRDAYMG
+73 
-83 IPTASA
+83 
-89 ALKTMRTNVIAGGL
+89 
-103 MPAPQID
+103 
-110 AKFLGLTPEDA
+110 
-121 EKLQAQIVREFALW
+121 
-135 ADTPVCDA
+135 
-143 DRVDNFYKLQQLTFL
+143 
-158 SYAMNG
+158 
-164 DAIVLLP
+164 
-171 TKEQT
+171 
-176 GQPYSLRVRLVEA
+176 
-189 DRVCSPDGFDRL
+189 
-201 VPCTVQGHDVHCIVQ
+201 
-216 GVETD
+216 
-221 ADGMVIAYWVCDRH
+221 
-235 PLASNAYT
+235 
-243 SGGPHWTRVE
+243 
-253 AYTKTTGRRNVL
+253 
-265 HVMNRERAGQ
+265 
-275 RRGVPMLAPVL
+275 
-286 EALKQLGRY
+286 
-295 TDAEIT
+295 
-301 AAVLSAMFT
+301 
-310 VFVKQSVAS
+310 
-319 DARPFGEMLPPDM
+319 
-332 LIDAQDQ
+332 
-339 SSIELGPG
+339 
-347 AILSLNPGEDVQ
+347 
-359 FADPKHPNTG
+359 
-369 YDAFTNALIRQ
+369 
-380 IGAALEI
+380 
-387 PPEVLFKQFTTS
+387 
-399 YSAARGALNEFWRT
+399 
-413 CSISN
+413 
-418 IGTVGLATMGAV
+418 
-430 ATAAAVGIAD
+430 
-440 CTKEAQALE
+440 
-449 SSMAP
+449 
-454 VVRYVDGLA
+454 
-463 DASGAVSDAIADNGK
+463 
-478 TFKQNYGALKTYI
+478 
-491 QDLSTDIPRTTDQL
+491 
-505 TAMSAALGQSGIG
+505 
-518 VDKQLT
+518 
-524 TGYLRDTAVA
+524 
-534 ATAMDLD
+534 
-541 DQTAG
+541 
-546 NYVAKWEA
+546 
-554 SFNFDHKQVMTLLDQ
+554 
-569 INYLGAH
+569 
-576 NATTAGEIAQSVN
+576 
-589 SAASMGQIAGVDPAA
+589 
-604 TAAMATAM
+604 
-612 QATGV
+612 
-617 STDRVGT
+617 
-624 SISRIYTNLSKG
+624 
-636 SNATKAQKEMW
+636 
-647 EELGFTAE
+647 
-655 GIAKSMQTDGVGT
+655 
-668 LKEVFTA
+668 
-675 LQDMPDERK
+675 
-684 VAALSTLFGQWA
+684 
-696 IEGGAKIT
+696 
-704 NNLGA
+704 
-709 YEKALEMVSD
+709 
-719 PSLYTGS
+719 
-726 MEREFIIQASTSE
+726 
-739 SIDTM
+739 
-744 VKNSVTALKQD
+744 
-755 IGTEFLPV
+755 
-763 KKTLSLAV
+763 
-771 IDLMNG
+771 
-777 VRKDMP
+777 
-783 QLQTLA
+783 
-789 GTLADLLSAGIS
+789 
-801 KLGDALQ
+801 
-808 AALPYVQKALDYV
+808 
-821 ADNGPQVAG
+821 
-830 ILGGMAGTFAAMKF
+830 
-844 APLAGNLLEGAGS
+844 
-857 LLFGES
+857 
-863 GGLGVVAG
+863 
-871 GSERSGGLLG
+871 
-881 AVGSLFTGGQKFAGN
+881 
-896 AVGTISNVA
+896 
-905 EAAGVGTTMAN
+905 
-916 SNMTRTQWG
+916 
-925 AVTSNG
+925 
-931 SGSFMQRLENSAI
+931 MQRLENSAI

-999 GQYFSGI
+999 GQYFGGI

-1026 KGTIGVSKEILAG
+1026 KGTISVSKEILAG

-1083 QAIGGA
+1083 QAVGGA

-1196 LFNEGGVAAALAP
+1196 LFSEGGVAAALAP

-1346 QGFFQGL
+1346 QGIFQGL

-1407 LGLTIPKWVPILGG
+1407 LGLTIPEWVPILGG

-1499 LATIEA
+1499 LATLEA

-1516 IDTGKPQPEQGGS
+1516 IDTGKPQPEQDGG

-1542 QIVVQGNADRAVLE
+1542 QITVQGNADRAVLE

>member
-1 MREGDTVN
+1 MATSKTLELSIKIAGRMD
-9 VFDRAVAAV
+9 
-18 APVHAA
+18 
-24 KRAAARAALKVID
+24 
-37 SGYGNYGA
+37 
-45 NMTKKSL
+45 KSL
-52 RGWEFY
+52 
-58 GGSAKEDIEDNIDIL
+58 
-73 RQRSRDAYMG
+73 
-83 IPTASA
+83 
-89 ALKTMRTNVIAGGL
+89 
-103 MPAPQID
+103 
-110 AKFLGLTPEDA
+110 
-121 EKLQAQIVREFALW
+121 
-135 ADTPVCDA
+135 
-143 DRVDNFYKLQQLTFL
+143 
-158 SYAMNG
+158 
-164 DAIVLLP
+164 
-171 TKEQT
+171 
-176 GQPYSLRVRLVEA
+176 
-189 DRVCSPDGFDRL
+189 
-201 VPCTVQGHDVHCIVQ
+201 
-216 GVETD
+216 
-221 ADGMVIAYWVCDRH
+221 
-235 PLASNAYT
+235 
-243 SGGPHWTRVE
+243 
-253 AYTKTTGRRNVL
+253 
-265 HVMNRERAGQ
+265 
-275 RRGVPMLAPVL
+275 
-286 EALKQLGRY
+286 
-295 TDAEIT
+295 T
-301 AAVLSAMFT
+301 AAINGT
-310 VFVKQSVAS
+310 QSKI
-319 DARPFGEMLPPDM
+319 G
-332 LIDAQDQ
+332 
-339 SSIELGPG
+339 
-347 AILSLNPGEDVQ
+347 SLT
-359 FADPKHPNTG
+359 K
-369 YDAFTNALIRQ
+369 
-380 IGAALEI
+380 
-387 PPEVLFKQFTTS
+387 
-399 YSAARGALNEFWRT
+399 
-413 CSISN
+413 SISN

-430 ATAAAVGIAD
+430 ATAAAVGIAG

-449 SSMAP
+449 SAMAP

-617 STDRVGT
+617 ATDRVGT

-709 YEKALEMVSD
+709 YEKALAMVSD

-808 AALPYVQKALDYV
+808 AALPYVQKTLDYV
-821 ADNGPQVAG
+821 ANNGPQVAG
-830 ILGGMAGTFAAMKF
+830 ILGGLAGTFAAMKF
-844 APLAGNLLEGAGS
+844 APLAGNILEGAGS

-863 GGLGVVAG
+863 GELGAAAG
-871 GSERSGGLLG
+871 GSKRSGGLLG
-881 AVGSLFTGGQKFAGN
+881 AVSSLFTGGQKFAGN

-905 EAAGVGTTMAN
+905 EAAGVGATMAN

-988 MAKNAVTSSPI
+988 MAKNAVTGSPI
-999 GQYFSGI
+999 GQYFGGI

-1039 IAGPEGLGLTNLVSG
+1039 IAGPEGLGLTNL
-1054 AKGLAQNGA
+1054 
-1063 GWVAGKAGNVIST
+1063 
-1076 VANSGVG
+1076 
-1083 QAIGGA
+1083 
-1089 AGKVGGVAKG
+1089 
-1099 VVSVGSNALGALGNF
+1099 VSVGSNALGALGNF

-1196 LFNEGGVAAALAP
+1196 LFSEGGVAAALAP

-1254 IQDVFTFITGT
+1254 IQDVFAFITGT

-1279 TIASIISNIGSA
+1279 TIASIITNLGSA

-1328 LAGFEAFSAG
+1328 LAGFESFSAG

-1346 QGFFQGL
+1346 QGIFQGL

-1369 EGIKQIFGSAFDGL
+1369 EGIKQIFGSAFNGL

-1556 SVLDDAQQRFELWY
+1556 SVLDDAQQRFEMWY

>member
-1 MREGDTVN
+1 MATSKTLELSIKIAGRMD
-9 VFDRAVAAV
+9 
-18 APVHAA
+18 
-24 KRAAARAALKVID
+24 
-37 SGYGNYGA
+37 
-45 NMTKKSL
+45 KSL
-52 RGWEFY
+52 
-58 GGSAKEDIEDNIDIL
+58 
-73 RQRSRDAYMG
+73 
-83 IPTASA
+83 
-89 ALKTMRTNVIAGGL
+89 
-103 MPAPQID
+103 
-110 AKFLGLTPEDA
+110 
-121 EKLQAQIVREFALW
+121 
-135 ADTPVCDA
+135 
-143 DRVDNFYKLQQLTFL
+143 
-158 SYAMNG
+158 
-164 DAIVLLP
+164 
-171 TKEQT
+171 
-176 GQPYSLRVRLVEA
+176 
-189 DRVCSPDGFDRL
+189 
-201 VPCTVQGHDVHCIVQ
+201 
-216 GVETD
+216 
-221 ADGMVIAYWVCDRH
+221 
-235 PLASNAYT
+235 
-243 SGGPHWTRVE
+243 
-253 AYTKTTGRRNVL
+253 
-265 HVMNRERAGQ
+265 
-275 RRGVPMLAPVL
+275 
-286 EALKQLGRY
+286 
-295 TDAEIT
+295 T
-301 AAVLSAMFT
+301 AAINGT
-310 VFVKQSVAS
+310 QSKI
-319 DARPFGEMLPPDM
+319 G
-332 LIDAQDQ
+332 
-339 SSIELGPG
+339 
-347 AILSLNPGEDVQ
+347 SLT
-359 FADPKHPNTG
+359 K
-369 YDAFTNALIRQ
+369 
-380 IGAALEI
+380 
-387 PPEVLFKQFTTS
+387 
-399 YSAARGALNEFWRT
+399 
-413 CSISN
+413 SISN

-449 SSMAP
+449 SAMAP
-454 VVRYVDGLA
+454 VVRYVNGLA

-518 VDKQLT
+518 VDQQLT
-524 TGYLRDTAVA
+524 TGYLRDTAVT

-554 SFNFDHKQVMTLLDQ
+554 SFNFDHKQVMELMDQ

-576 NATTAGEIAQSVN
+576 NATTAAEIAQSVN

-617 STDRVGT
+617 ATDRVGT

-709 YEKALEMVSD
+709 YEKALAMVSD

-808 AALPYVQKALDYV
+808 AALPYVQKTLDYV
-821 ADNGPQVAG
+821 ANNGPQVAG
-830 ILGGMAGTFAAMKF
+830 ILGGLAGTFAAMKF
-844 APLAGNLLEGAGS
+844 APLAGNILEGAGS

-863 GGLGVVAG
+863 GGLGAAAG
-871 GSERSGGLLG
+871 GSKRSGGLLG
-881 AVGSLFTGGQKFAGN
+881 AVSSLFTGGQKFAGN

-905 EAAGVGTTMAN
+905 EAAGVGATMAN

-988 MAKNAVTSSPI
+988 MAKNAVTGSPI
-999 GQYFSGI
+999 GQYFGGI

-1020 KIVGFG
+1020 KIAGFG

-1083 QAIGGA
+1083 QAVGGA

-1196 LFNEGGVAAALAP
+1196 LFSEGGVAAALAP

-1254 IQDVFTFITGT
+1254 IQDVFAFITGT

-1279 TIASIISNIGSA
+1279 TIASIITNLGSA

-1328 LAGFEAFSAG
+1328 LAGFESFSAG

-1346 QGFFQGL
+1346 QGIFQGL

-1407 LGLTIPKWVPILGG
+1407 LGLTIPEWVPILGG

-1499 LATIEA
+1499 LATLEA

-1516 IDTGKPQPEQGGS
+1516 IDTGKPQPEQ
-1529 GTPDGGGQVVFAP
+1529 DGGGTQDGSGQVVFAP
-1542 QIVVQGNADRAVLE
+1542 QITVQGNADRAVLE

>member
-1 MREGDTVN
+1 MATSKTLELSIKIAGRMD
-9 VFDRAVAAV
+9 
-18 APVHAA
+18 
-24 KRAAARAALKVID
+24 
-37 SGYGNYGA
+37 
-45 NMTKKSL
+45 KSL
-52 RGWEFY
+52 
-58 GGSAKEDIEDNIDIL
+58 
-73 RQRSRDAYMG
+73 
-83 IPTASA
+83 
-89 ALKTMRTNVIAGGL
+89 
-103 MPAPQID
+103 
-110 AKFLGLTPEDA
+110 
-121 EKLQAQIVREFALW
+121 
-135 ADTPVCDA
+135 
-143 DRVDNFYKLQQLTFL
+143 
-158 SYAMNG
+158 
-164 DAIVLLP
+164 
-171 TKEQT
+171 
-176 GQPYSLRVRLVEA
+176 
-189 DRVCSPDGFDRL
+189 
-201 VPCTVQGHDVHCIVQ
+201 
-216 GVETD
+216 
-221 ADGMVIAYWVCDRH
+221 
-235 PLASNAYT
+235 
-243 SGGPHWTRVE
+243 
-253 AYTKTTGRRNVL
+253 
-265 HVMNRERAGQ
+265 
-275 RRGVPMLAPVL
+275 
-286 EALKQLGRY
+286 
-295 TDAEIT
+295 T
-301 AAVLSAMFT
+301 AAINGT
-310 VFVKQSVAS
+310 QSKI
-319 DARPFGEMLPPDM
+319 G
-332 LIDAQDQ
+332 
-339 SSIELGPG
+339 
-347 AILSLNPGEDVQ
+347 SLT
-359 FADPKHPNTG
+359 K
-369 YDAFTNALIRQ
+369 
-380 IGAALEI
+380 
-387 PPEVLFKQFTTS
+387 
-399 YSAARGALNEFWRT
+399 
-413 CSISN
+413 SISN

-430 ATAAAVGIAD
+430 ATAAAVGIAG

-449 SSMAP
+449 SAMAP

-554 SFNFDHKQVMTLLDQ
+554 SFNFDHKQVMELMDQ

-576 NATTAGEIAQSVN
+576 NATTAAEIAQSVN

-617 STDRVGT
+617 ATDRVGT

-744 VKNSVTALKQD
+744 MKNSVTALKQD
-755 IGTEFLPV
+755 IGAEFLPV
-763 KKTLSLAV
+763 KKTLSLAM

-821 ADNGPQVAG
+821 ANNGPQVAG
-830 ILGGMAGTFAAMKF
+830 ILGGLAGTFAAMKF
-844 APLAGNLLEGAGS
+844 APLAGNILEGAGS

-863 GGLGVVAG
+863 GGLGAAAG
-871 GSERSGGLLG
+871 GGKKSGGLLG

-905 EAAGVGTTMAN
+905 EAAGVGATMAN

-931 SGSFMQRLENSAI
+931 SGSFLQRLENSAI
-944 GAYFGIKNRG
+944 GSYFGIKNRG

-999 GQYFSGI
+999 GQYFGGI

-1196 LFNEGGVAAALAP
+1196 LFSEGGVAAALAP

-1279 TIASIISNIGSA
+1279 TIASIIANLGSA

-1305 AMPIIQGIIT
+1305 AMPIIQG
-1315 VIMTIGSVVVPAL
+1315 IMTIGSVVVPAL

-1346 QGFFQGL
+1346 QGIFQGL

-1383 VALCKAPLNA
+1383 VALCKTPLNA

-1407 LGLTIPKWVPILGG
+1407 LGLTIPKWAPVLGG
-1421 KSFSVNI
+1421 KSFSINI
-1428 PTLPMLARGGFTDGV
+1428 PALPMLAKGGFTDGV

-1494 GGAVE
+1494 SGAVE
-1499 LATIEA
+1499 LATLDA
-1505 TQGNNAVELQE
+1505 TQDNNAVELQE
-1516 IDTGKPQPEQGGS
+1516 IDTGKPQPEQDGG
-1529 GTPDGGGQVVFAP
+1529 GTPDGGGQVIFAP
-1542 QIVVQGNADRAVLE
+1542 QITVQGNADRAVLE
-1556 SVLDDAQQRFELWY
+1556 SVLDDAQQRFEMWY

>member
-1 MREGDTVN
+1 MATGKTLELSIKIAGKMD
-9 VFDRAVAAV
+9 
-18 APVHAA
+18 
-24 KRAAARAALKVID
+24 
-37 SGYGNYGA
+37 
-45 NMTKKSL
+45 KSL
-52 RGWEFY
+52 TAVINGTQSKL
-58 GGSAKEDIEDNIDIL
+58 GSLTKGLSTVGTIGLA
-73 RQRSRDAYMG
+73 AMG
-83 IPTASA
+83 
-89 ALKTMRTNVIAGGL
+89 
-103 MPAPQID
+103 
-110 AKFLGLTPEDA
+110 
-121 EKLQAQIVREFALW
+121 
-135 ADTPVCDA
+135 
-143 DRVDNFYKLQQLTFL
+143 
-158 SYAMNG
+158 
-164 DAIVLLP
+164 AI
-171 TKEQT
+171 T
-176 GQPYSLRVRLVEA
+176 
-189 DRVCSPDGFDRL
+189 
-201 VPCTVQGHDVHCIVQ
+201 
-216 GVETD
+216 
-221 ADGMVIAYWVCDRH
+221 
-235 PLASNAYT
+235 
-243 SGGPHWTRVE
+243 
-253 AYTKTTGRRNVL
+253 
-265 HVMNRERAGQ
+265 
-275 RRGVPMLAPVL
+275 
-286 EALKQLGRY
+286 
-295 TDAEIT
+295 T
-301 AAVLSAMFT
+301 AAVGTVAASTKSA
-310 VFVKQSVAS
+310 
-319 DARPFGEMLPPDM
+319 
-332 LIDAQDQ
+332 
-339 SSIELGPG
+339 
-347 AILSLNPGEDVQ
+347 
-359 FADPKHPNTG
+359 
-369 YDAFTNALIRQ
+369 
-380 IGAALEI
+380 AALEQSMSSVKTLLVGT
-387 PPEVLFKQFTTS
+387 EQAVN
-399 YSAARGALNEFWRT
+399 AR
-413 CSISN
+413 
-418 IGTVGLATMGAV
+418 
-430 ATAAAVGIAD
+430 
-440 CTKEAQALE
+440 
-449 SSMAP
+449 
-454 VVRYVDGLA
+454 
-463 DASGAVSDAIADNGK
+463 
-478 TFKQNYGALKTYI
+478 
-491 QDLSTDIPRTTDQL
+491 TDQL
-505 TAMSAALGQSGIG
+505 TNDVMRISVETGVATTDLADGLYQVISAFQDTADSAAILEIATKAAKAGNAEMVDTVNALAAVTKAYGDTSAEQVQYIANLSFETIRLGQTTMPELANGIQKVSGAAAALNVSQAELYAGFASLTGVMGNTDNVGTALNTLYMKMLKPSTAITEAVQSFGYSSAYAMVQAEGIGETIKKLGDYAGSADAFAAMFSMRDLKAAQQILNNYDVYTDKLHQLEAVTADSEQANNAFKTQIDNCNSSIGIIANSFSVLGQSFG
-518 VDKQLT
+518 QRFLP
-524 TGYLRDTAVA
+524 YLKDFAIMTVPAVQGWVNKL
-534 ATAMDLD
+534 MDGFNVLEPYIANV
-541 DQTAG
+541 AG
-546 NYVAKWEA
+546 AIMPSIE
-554 SFNFDHKQVMTLLDQ
+554 
-569 INYLGAH
+569 
-576 NATTAGEIAQSVN
+576 
-589 SAASMGQIAGVDPAA
+589 SAFSK
-604 TAAMATAM
+604 
-612 QATGV
+612 
-617 STDRVGT
+617 VGT
-624 SISRIYTNLSKG
+624 
-636 SNATKAQKEMW
+636 
-647 EELGFTAE
+647 
-655 GIAKSMQTDGVGT
+655 
-668 LKEVFTA
+668 
-675 LQDMPDERK
+675 
-684 VAALSTLFGQWA
+684 
-696 IEGGAKIT
+696 
-704 NNLGA
+704 
-709 YEKALEMVSD
+709 
-719 PSLYTGS
+719 
-726 MEREFIIQASTSE
+726 
-739 SIDTM
+739 
-744 VKNSVTALKQD
+744 
-755 IGTEFLPV
+755 
-763 KKTLSLAV
+763 V
-771 IDLMNG
+771 IDNALPK
-777 VRKDMP
+777 VTQFLDY
-783 QLQTLA
+783 
-789 GTLADLLSAGIS
+789 IS
-801 KLGDALQ
+801 KHGEQ
-808 AALPYVQKALDYV
+808 TVKV
-821 ADNGPQVAG
+821 
-830 ILGGMAGTFAAMKF
+830 IGGLAGTFAAMKF
-844 APLAGNLLEGAGS
+844 APLAGNILEGAGS
-857 LLFGES
+857 LLFGEN
-863 GGLGVVAG
+863 GGLGAAAG
-871 GSERSGGLLG
+871 GSKRSGGLLG

-905 EAAGVGTTMAN
+905 EAAGVGATMAN
-916 SNMTRTQWG
+916 SNMTRVAGEAIT
-925 AVTSNG
+925 TSG
-931 SGSFMQRLENSAI
+931 RGGLMQRLENGAI
-944 GAYFGIKNRG
+944 GAIFGIKNRG

-999 GQYFSGI
+999 GQYFGGI

-1196 LFNEGGVAAALAP
+1196 LFSEGGVAAALAP

-1279 TIASIISNIGSA
+1279 TIASIITNLGSA

-1346 QGFFQGL
+1346 QGIFQGL

-1383 VALCKAPLNA
+1383 VALCKTPLNA
-1393 VIAIINKAISGING
+1393 VIAIINKTISGING
-1407 LGLTIPKWVPILGG
+1407 LGLTIPEWVPILGG
-1421 KSFSVNI
+1421 KSFSINI
-1428 PTLPMLARGGFTDGV
+1428 PALPMLAKGGFTDGV

-1499 LATIEA
+1499 LATLDA

-1516 IDTGKPQPEQGGS
+1516 IDTGKPQPEQGGG

-1556 SVLDDAQQRFELWY
+1556 SVLNDAQQRFEMWY